1 MINYFS
7 SDLFRLELLYQYN
20 KRLETNNIILEN
32 KNKQLQN
39 LEDIY
44 KKLYIKLENELNIV
58 IENNINNFNK
68 INKQNIND
76 YNEITEKYFELINKY
91 KDLKEDYYKLN
102 LEVEKNKK
110 NDNSNSNSI
119 LYNLKFFNWM

>member
-1 MINYFS
+1 MNNYFS

-32 KNKQLQN
+32 KNKQLRN

-58 IENNINNFNK
+58 IENNINNFKK
-68 INKQNIND
+68 INNKNIND

-110 NDNSNSNSI
+110 VNNSNSNSI

>member
-1 MINYFS
+1 MNNYFS
-7 SDLFRLELLYQYN
+7 SDLFRLELLYHYN

-39 LEDIY
+39 LENIY
-44 KKLYIKLENELNIV
+44 KKLYIKLENELNTI
-58 IENNINNFNK
+58 IENNINNFKK
-68 INKQNIND
+68 INNKNIND

-110 NDNSNSNSI
+110 NDNSNSI